1 MVNDEIREVVS
12 NGKLNMVTEVV
23 QRALDSGADSDEV
36 LDAMMVAM
44 DEVGDKFQNNDIYVP
59 EMLIAAKTMQ
69 RGVTVLE
76 PKLATAS
83 LNHLGKIIIG
93 TVQGDLHDI
102 GKNLVKI
109 MLQSAGFEV
118 IDLGIDVPPED
129 FIKALKDNPDCNI
142 IAISAL
148 LTFTLPSM
156 QETVEAIRKTKTGA
170 KVKIMVGG
178 APVNEEFA
186 KKIGADAYSA
196 DAIAAAKVAK
206 SFVGK

>member
-156 QETVEAIRKTKTGA
+156 QETVEAIRKTKAGA

>member
-156 QETVEAIRKTKTGA
+156 QETVEAIRKTKSGA

-178 APVNEEFA
+178 APVNEDFA